1 MRNLKIRTRLQ
12 LAFAIILGLSVI
24 GSVALL
30 YQFNLLIAQ
39 TTRLQTVD
47 EQLLALTNLSNQ
59 ALAAQVQLQQ
69 AAVAQNSQA
78 FLAKARDLRVAYVSA
93 ADTAIAAIQADVTPG
108 IADTTPQRLTEIRD
122 DVTAA
127 LANLLALA
135 EQDDWEA
142 INTALATDLTLVLND
157 AAQLT
162 NSVSQS
168 VSFVRTITLERMIIT
183 RNQAAGTVAIVSIL
197 IILVGLRLS
206 AEVRRSIS
214 ESLTAL
220 DEGAQALS
228 RGEFGYQAR
237 VLGDDELATFARAF
251 NTATIQ
257 LAELYSKMENK
268 VQQRTRELE
277 YRMVQLRTNV
287 DVSQQITAILDQE
300 TLMSRL
306 VEIIRER
313 YNLYFVGIY
322 IYDHT
327 REVALLAAGSGDIG
341 RRLRE
346 KRTEVTL
353 DDHSIPGW
361 VMKQRCTALVANVR
375 EDPRHRDL
383 PELPRTRATLTLPL
397 SVSQRL
403 LGALDM
409 HSETEA
415 AFDWDDVPILE
426 ALAAQVSIAIRNAEL
441 YAGEQSR
448 RSLAEKLNAIGRAL
462 NSTLDMQKVQSLIL
476 DQLSTIVEFD
486 RGAVM
491 LHTDETLQIVAA
503 RGFPAEVELLQLHIP
518 VQDDD
523 LFDQI
528 LRTRQPMVLRDV
540 QNRPDWNPIPGLPPA
555 RSWMGIPLQHGGR
568 AIGILALTRET
579 VAEYFPEE
587 VTLATAF
594 AAQAAVALEN
604 ALLYARIVAFN
615 HELEAEVTRRTEDL
629 QKAFTQ
635 LERLDK
641 SKSDFINVAAHE
653 LRTPLTLL
661 KGYSQMLL
669 IDQQIQANAP
679 LTNLASGIHSGANRL
694 QEIIDSM
701 IDVARINN
709 ESLTITP
716 SVINLGQTLTI
727 LAGRMRETARER
739 QVRLA
744 IDPSIN
750 ELPHIEGDPEL
761 LYKVFSNLLE
771 NAIKYTP
778 DGGQVTVFGRPRS
791 AYNSALKVDSV
802 EIAVRDT
809 GIGIAP
815 EFLDLIFTK
824 FYQTGDVALHSSS
837 KTRFKGGGPGLGLAI
852 VRGIV
857 EAHHGQVWADST
869 EFSETRL
876 PGSTFYVLLPVS
888 QAISAAARPAHPT
901 AQLAART

>member
-1 MRNLKIRTRLQ
+1 MRNLKISTRLQ
-12 LAFAIILGLSVI
+12 LVFAIILGLSVI
-24 GSVALL
+24 GSLVLL
-30 YQFNLLIAQ
+30 YQFNLLIVQ
-39 TTRLQTVD
+39 TTRLQTAD
-47 EQLLALTNLSNQ
+47 EQLIALTNLGNQ

-69 AAVAQNSQA
+69 AAAAQNSQT
-78 FLAKARDLRVAYVSA
+78 FLAEARDLRAAYITA
-93 ADTAIAAIQADVTPG
+93 ADTAIDAIEADVTPG
-108 IADTTPQRLTEIRD
+108 VADTTPLRLTEIRD
-122 DVTAA
+122 DVTAV
-127 LANLLALA
+127 LADLIGLA
-135 EQDDWEA
+135 EQGDWPAVNE
-142 INTALATDLTLVLND
+142 ALATDLTLVLND
-157 AAQLT
+157 ATQLT
-162 NSVSQS
+162 NSVGQS
-168 VSFVRTITLERMIIT
+168 VSFVRIVTLERMIVT

-197 IILVGLRLS
+197 IVLTGLRLS

-214 ESLTAL
+214 QSLTAL
-220 DEGAQALS
+220 DDGAQALG
-228 RGEFGYQAR
+228 RGEFGYQAK
-237 VLGDDELATFARAF
+237 VLGDDELAAFARAF
-251 NTATIQ
+251 NAATIQ
-257 LAELYSKMENK
+257 LSELYSQMEDK
-268 VQQRTRELE
+268 VHQRTRELE
-277 YRMVQLRTNV
+277 HRMVQLRTNV
-287 DVSQQITAILDQE
+287 DVSQQITSILDQDA
-300 TLMSRL
+300 LMGRL

-322 IYDHT
+322 VYDRT
-327 REVALLAAGSGDIG
+327 REIALLAAGSGDIG
-341 RRLRE
+341 RRLRDQ
-346 KRTEVTL
+346 RTEVTV
-353 DDHSIPGW
+353 DDQSIPGW
-361 VMKQRCTALVANVR
+361 VMNQRYTALVANVR
-375 EDPRHRDL
+375 EDPRYRAL
-383 PELPRTRATLTLPL
+383 PELPHTRATLTLPL
-397 SVSQRL
+397 SVGQRL

-415 AFDWDDVPILE
+415 TFDWDDVPILE
-426 ALAAQVSIAIRNAEL
+426 ALAAQVSIAVRNAEL

-462 NSTLDMQKVQSLIL
+462 NSTLDMQKVQGLIL
-476 DQLSTIVEFD
+476 DQLGTIVEFD

-518 VQDDD
+518 IGDDD

-528 LRTRQPMVLRDV
+528 LRTRQAMVVRDV
-540 QNRPDWNPIPGLPPA
+540 HNRPDWTPIPGLPPA
-555 RSWMGIPLQHGGR
+555 RSWLGIPLQHGGR

-579 VAEYFPEE
+579 VSEYFPEE

-615 HELEAEVTRRTEDL
+615 QELEAEVTRRTEDL
-629 QKAFTQ
+629 QQAYTQ
-635 LERLDK
+635 LERLDR

-669 IDQQIQANAP
+669 IDKQIQSNAP
-679 LTNLASGIHSGANRL
+679 LTNLASGINSGANRL

-701 IDVARINN
+701 VDVARINS

-716 SVINLGQTLTI
+716 AAIHLSQTLTI

-744 IDPSIN
+744 IDPSIS
-750 ELPHIEGDPEL
+750 ELPIIAGDPEL
-761 LYKVFSNLLE
+761 LYKVFSHLLE

-778 DGGQVTVFGRPRS
+778 DGGQVTVFGRPRP

-809 GIGIAP
+809 GIGIDP

-824 FYQTGDVALHSSS
+824 FYQTGDVSLHSSS

-888 QAISAAARPAHPT
+888 QTVRPTPNPT
-901 AQLAART
+901 AQLAARTPA